1 MVWDS
6 MDRRNKWFLA
16 SGIAMVLQGMTQ
28 DGSSA
33 GFDRDFLAMGNF
45 LRDGIKKFRFGFI
58 TFISC

>member
-6 MDRRNKWFLA
+6 MDRRNNWFLA

-33 GFDRDFLAMGNF
+33 GFDREF
-45 LRDGIKKFRFGFI
+45 FGYGKL
-58 TFISC
+58 S